1 MSKKIRISLNLTIS
15 EIDILIT
22 ELEITKSLIEDDDS
36 EINNLRIMSLEYLI
50 KRFHKAY
57 FNN

>member
-1 MSKKIRISLNLTIS
+1 MSKKIRIGLNLTIS

-22 ELEITKSLIEDDDS
+22 ELEATKSLIEDDDS
-36 EINNLRIMSLEYLI
+36 EINNRRYNALEYLI
-50 KRFHKAY
+50 KRFNKAY